1 MFSLYFIVNST
12 WNQEQCR
19 WNQTIFLPNCLSS
32 CMLHL
37 MTISCSTFSGFKE
50 ALLGVTMLPEAVTFF
65 TWPIKILIIF
75 ASICKFWAIWYIV
88 TSYNTMHAPEC
99 HFLARS
105 IRLWK
110 FVTTLPEGTRLLDF
124 WVHYPTLPYPK
135 LKNHY
140 PSGPAERAPSNVQAK
155 DYSKRP
161 KT

>member
-1 MFSLYFIVNST
+1 MKLLQLTCNFVPNKILKL
-12 WNQEQCR
+12 QQCSPC
-19 WNQTIFLPNCLSS
+19 IFLSIQLEIKNNVDEIKQSS
-32 CMLHL
+32 FQ
-37 MTISCSTFSGFKE
+37 IVSGAACCTWWQSPFQG
-50 ALLGVTMLPEAVTFF
+50 LLGVTMLPEAVTFF

-124 WVHYPTLPYPK
+124 WAHYPTLPYPK

-140 PSGPAERAPSNVQAK
+140 PSGPG
-155 DYSKRP
+155 
-161 KT
+161 